1 MTKFIVILLLGLFFE
16 AVGVT
21 FLSHG
26 LKMIGGLE
34 RVTVPE
40 VMRLVGKGASQ
51 PSILLGI
58 LFEAIFFGFLLYLLA
73 QRDVSLVWPLTALGF
88 VLTALVAHF
97 YLGEHVSLL
106 RWVGVCLIVIGAM
119 LVSWSEKQK
128 ERLAPPAASAPSFNP
143 K

>member
-21 FLSHG
+21 LLSHG
-26 LKMIGGLE
+26 LKSIGGLE
-34 RVTVPE
+34 RVSVPE

-51 PSILLGI
+51 PSILLGVF
-58 LFEAIFFGFLLYLLA
+58 FEAVFFGFLLYLLA

-97 YLGEHVSLL
+97 YLGEQVSGL
-106 RWVGVCLIVIGAM
+106 RWAGVCLIVIGAM
-119 LVSWSEKQK
+119 LVTWSEKRK
-128 ERLAPPAASAPSFNP
+128 ERVPSPAPSAPSFNP